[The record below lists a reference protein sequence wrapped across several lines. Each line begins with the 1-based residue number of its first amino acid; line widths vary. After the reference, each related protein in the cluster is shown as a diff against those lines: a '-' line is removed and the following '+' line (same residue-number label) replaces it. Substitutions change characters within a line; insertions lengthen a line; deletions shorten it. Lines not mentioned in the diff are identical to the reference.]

1 MLNNFGYT
9 ENLAVPLEIN
19 CPKGVSIISV
29 PNQLTKPKLNSTAST
44 SGDLVADLGDLKLA
58 DLNQIPALCG
68 HLLRINPEF
77 YRDGRQAFVTKSC
90 KI

>member
-19 CPKGVSIISV
+19 CPKGVSKISV

-44 SGDLVADLGDLKLA
+44 NGDLVADLADLKLA

-68 HLLRINPEF
+68 HLLRSNPEF
-77 YRDGRQAFVTKSC
+77 YRDPR
-90 KI
+90 